1 MNLKSLIKKTEE
13 LNSILMKKIEY
24 CGISIELTYA
34 TRAKHSENWVH
45 KSHVHP
51 WFEYNFIAKGSV
63 FTTLNNKEFLAEE
76 GTSFLI
82 PPGFYHS
89 HRNNQTGDDGICL
102 RFSISAN
109 SDNELAKKIVK
120 TLSIAE
126 EKPFISNIEKMDFS
140 GGELSVG
147 AMFAAWIVGIYENK
161 ISDLKVRQEYEPEK
175 SKISPQVLIW
185 LNEYYAKKFSVK
197 EIALSL
203 NMSYRNLSRKF
214 KEETGVCISDKLL
227 EIRMNHAKRMLISSD
242 LTINEIAARVGFENE
257 FYFSNVFKKYEKFS
271 PGIYRKK
278 VKNNQIKHLQS

>member
-1 MNLKSLIKKTEE
+1 MNLKLLIKKTEE
-13 LNSILMKKIEY
+13 LNRILMKKIEY

-34 TRAKHSENWVH
+34 ARAKHSEKWLH
-45 KSHVHP
+45 KSHTHP
-51 WFEYNFIAKGSV
+51 WFEFNLVAKGSV

-102 RFSISAN
+102 RFSISADPN
-109 SDNELAKKIVK
+109 NELAKKIVK
-120 TLSIAE
+120 TLSTP
-126 EKPFISNIEKMDFS
+126 KKQPFISNIEKMDFS
-140 GGELSVG
+140 GGELSTG
-147 AMFAAWIVGIYENK
+147 AVFAAWIVGIYENE
-161 ISDLKVRQEYEPEK
+161 ISALKEK
-175 SKISPQVLIW
+175 KEEETEKFKISPQVLIW
-185 LNEYYAKKFSVK
+185 LNEYYAKKISVK

-214 KEETGVCISDKLL
+214 KEETGVCIFDKLL

-242 LTINEIAARVGFENE
+242 LTIKEIATKVGFENE
-257 FYFSNVFKKYEKFS
+257 FYFSNVFKKYEKSS